1 MNTRDINNFFGDM
14 DLFLMDVIL
23 KGHVKEGTKVLDVG
37 CGEGRN
43 GVYFLRNRFEYH
55 GWDTDESKIKLLSY
69 LAHSLETSNS
79 HFRIGDFRTVES
91 TQKFNF
97 IICSRVL
104 HFAESSEIFLSMW
117 LKLKSLL
124 VDGGIIYASLD
135 SVVDNMIGNNEG
147 EGMFSFPDSKL
158 RFALTTELYNEMKK
172 GFEEI
177 EPLRT
182 LVHHKERAQS
192 FVVLKKLPS

>member
-1 MNTRDINNFFGDM
+1 M

>member
-1 MNTRDINNFFGDM
+1 M
-14 DLFLMDVIL
+14 DLIL
-23 KGHVKEGTKVLDVG
+23 KGHVREGIKVLDVG

-79 HFRIGDFRTVES
+79 HFRIGDFRTIES
-91 TQKFNF
+91 NQKFNF

-104 HFAESSEIFLSMW
+104 HFAESNEEFLNMW

-124 VDGGIIYASLD
+124 MGGGLIYATLD
-135 SVVDNMIGNNEG
+135 SAVDNMIGNEEG
-147 EGMFSFPDSKL
+147 GGMFSFPDSKI
-158 RFALTTELYNEMKK
+158 RFALTKELYSEMKK

-182 LVHHKERAQS
+182 LVHHNERAQS
-192 FVVLKKLPS
+192 FICLKKI